1 MRLKDLSLSL
11 HLPGYQL
18 YGGSEMTYTLS
29 LFWNGQCDESVDEVF
44 KVPNAMST
52 YGSCWVMLIQW
63 DNDFIVTRI
72 WNNDFKLLNTM
83 LGT

>member
-18 YGGSEMTYTLS
+18 YGGSEMIYMLS

-52 YGSCWVMLIQW
+52 YGSC
-63 DNDFIVTRI
+63 
-72 WNNDFKLLNTM
+72 
-83 LGT
+83 